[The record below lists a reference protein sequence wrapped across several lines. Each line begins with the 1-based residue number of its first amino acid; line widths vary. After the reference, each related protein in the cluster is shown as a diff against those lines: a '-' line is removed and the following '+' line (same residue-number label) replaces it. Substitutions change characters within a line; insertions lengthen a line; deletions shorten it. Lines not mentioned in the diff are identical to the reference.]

1 MQDHRRLRVWK
12 KAHALAIEVRRVTR
26 LFPRTGYGSL
36 QSQMVRAAES
46 IVINIV
52 EGCGG
57 RSQKDFAR
65 FLDISIKSTSE
76 LECQLELAKDYGVL
90 NLDHWKRLTK
100 EAVDVRR
107 MLCGLRAKVLRP
119 TRIQE
124 VSNAQTGNAPTGNA
138 PTWIPPDQRCETRKG
153 ASERRPFVSVRSSV
167 RATSWLSPVC
177 SCAAQQRSGE

>member
-1 MQDHRRLRVWK
+1 MNRMQDHRRLRVWK
-12 KAHALAIEVRRVTR
+12 KAQALAIEVRRVTR
-26 LFPRTGYGSL
+26 LFPRIGYGSL

-57 RSQKDFAR
+57 SSQKDFAR

-90 NLDHWKRLTK
+90 KPHDWQRLTR

-107 MLCGLRAKVLRP
+107 MLCGLRAKVLQPDPNPRGSKRP
-119 TRIQE
+119 NGQRLNGKRT
-124 VSNAQTGNAPTGNA
+124 N
-138 PTWIPPDQRCETRKG
+138 WIPPDQRCETRKG
-153 ASERRPFVSVRSSV
+153 ALWGALSFSV
-167 RATSWLSPVC
+167 
-177 SCAAQQRSGE
+177 